1 MKKRKRISTYIIR
14 YLFSTLLTV
23 LLLVQPNALANQT
36 ESATLTEDS
45 IIATG
50 AIVIDFES
58 GVELWSYNPDARL
71 NAASMNKMMT
81 VYLVYEAIEQGL
93 IALDT
98 IVPISQAAIDL
109 SRNPNET
116 NVPLTT
122 RGNFYTV
129 ERLLNAVIVVSAG
142 GATLALAE
150 MIGGSRAG
158 FLEMMN
164 DKATEWGIDAYFLS
178 PSGGPRD
185 SWLTPRAMAT
195 LTRKSIQRFPEIL
208 ERTALTE
215 LNFDGWVYPSTNT
228 LLGEFQG
235 IDGFKTGTNNTA
247 GACFAGT
254 AERDGVRIITVIQGS
269 TWSRR
274 FPDTTL
280 MLNYG
285 FYAAEERAEE
295 LAEVIANLGQEDD
308 YDDPDSIL
316 IDPVEY
322 DDPDTDELQNSEQD
336 PDEIIDDG
344 ASEENLPETSDEPPT
359 YEPESS
365 EITENP
371 SIISEHPQ
379 PRWVLILSIT
389 GGFSVLCVLFYI
401 FYSRRYLKKPK

>member
-1 MKKRKRISTYIIR
+1 MKKSRHIHDYIIKCF
-14 YLFSTLLTV
+14 FSVLLTI
-23 LLLVQPNALANQT
+23 LLLAPPNALANQT
-36 ESATLTEDS
+36 ESVVLNEDS

-122 RGNFYTV
+122 RSNFYTV

-164 DKATEWGIDAYFLS
+164 DKAAEWGIDAYFLS

-185 SWLTPRAMAT
+185 SWLTPRAMAI

-208 ERTALTE
+208 ERTALPN
-215 LNFDGWVYPSTNT
+215 LNFDGWVYPSTNH

-269 TWSRR
+269 TQSRR
-274 FPDTTL
+274 FPDTAL

-285 FYAAEERAEE
+285 FHAAQERAEE
-295 LAEVIANLGQEDD
+295 LAEAIANLGQEED
-308 YDDPDSIL
+308 YDNQDNTSIEP
-316 IDPVEY
+316 IEY
-322 DDPDTDELQNSEQD
+322 DDTDTDDPQDPGQD
-336 PDEIIDDG
+336 PDEITNDG
-344 ASEENLPETSDEPPT
+344 ASEENLPETPNEPSA
-359 YEPESS
+359 YEPDPS
-365 EITENP
+365 EVTENQAI
-371 SIISEHPQ
+371 SSEHPH

-401 FYSRRYLKKPK
+401 FYSRRYLKKA

>member
-1 MKKRKRISTYIIR
+1 LKKSRHIHDYIIKCF
-14 YLFSTLLTV
+14 FSVLLTI
-23 LLLVQPNALANQT
+23 LLLAPPNALANQT
-36 ESATLTEDS
+36 ESVVLNEDS

-122 RGNFYTV
+122 RSNFYTV

-164 DKATEWGIDAYFLS
+164 DKAAEWGIDAYFLS

-185 SWLTPRAMAT
+185 SWLTPRAMAI

-295 LAEVIANLGQEDD
+295 LAEIIANLGQEDD
-308 YDDPDSIL
+308 YDDL
-316 IDPVEY
+316 PVEPIEY
-322 DDPDTDELQNSEQD
+322 DDPDTDELQNPEQD

-344 ASEENLPETSDEPPT
+344 ASEEDLPEIPEEPPT
-359 YEPESS
+359 YEPELP
-365 EITENP
+365 EVIENGV
-371 SIISEHPQ
+371 IIREHPQ
-379 PRWVLILSIT
+379 PRWVLILSVT